1 MTTPIRSLLALASPL
16 IPSVLPGLKALSS
29 TEYIDQ
35 SIRVR
40 FSDSLDLDKALQS
53 QFPEDNRWDYLL
65 GLGNPSV
72 VVGLEAHTA
81 HTDQVSVVIAKR
93 AAAIRQLRG
102 HMRKGRRVGLWLWVA
117 SGRVDFDPYE
127 KARRRLEENGI
138 MFVGKRVLEK
148 HLR

>member
-29 TEYIDQ
+29 TEYIDE

-53 QFPEDNRWDYLL
+53 QFPEDPRWDYLL

-102 HMRKGRRVGLWLWVA
+102 HLRKGRSVGLGCGLPRAGSTSTRTKKPDVDLKRTESCSLA
-117 SGRVDFDPYE
+117 SVSWRS
-127 KARRRLEENGI
+127 I
-138 MFVGKRVLEK
+138 
-148 HLR
+148 